1 MKAVLLV
8 GVGIAAIAMLGA
20 LSLMG
25 LKLSSP
31 GFVVQG
37 FTALAV
43 LLLFSLGSILAAI
56 GVVGLYLEKVFLQ
69 TKNRPLYVIRRE
81 I

>member
-1 MKAVLLV
+1 
-8 GVGIAAIAMLGA
+8 
-20 LSLMG
+20 
-25 LKLSSP
+25 
-31 GFVVQG
+31 
-37 FTALAV
+37 
-43 LLLFSLGSILAAI
+43 LAAI

>member
-1 MKAVLLV
+1 
-8 GVGIAAIAMLGA
+8 
-20 LSLMG
+20 
-25 LKLSSP
+25 
-31 GFVVQG
+31 VQG

-81 I
+81 L